1 MKHLSTRSLITPRTE
16 LSSLFLTGAADGVR
30 QIKRPFLAII
40 PPRPREVLL
49 RAVYDLNLVHP
60 ENFRSVGNY
69 ASISESVHLLIRRS
83 FR

>member
-30 QIKRPFLAII
+30 KIKRPFLAII

-49 RAVYDLNLVHP
+49 RAVYDLNLVHFKKLP
-60 ENFRSVGNY
+60 IGRKLCIHLRVG
-69 ASISESVHLLIRRS
+69 SSLD
-83 FR
+83 